1 LSGRERGVIFRSAV
15 VAAWLLVACFCASA
29 QTIVETTTPTVV
41 DAPIQYP
48 SSAVS
53 AGEEGTVLVQAAVDA
68 SGRVVDARLA
78 RSSGYPDLDAAALQS
93 ISGWS
98 FLAVKKDGKPMAQ
111 WVAVPIRF
119 QLQHEQ
125 AGASILLEA
134 LAVIPG
140 MVLRALG
147 IVLFVAGFFWS
158 VILAKRQSILWLS
171 GMVALWVVTYPLFV
185 ALHWS
190 VAKRNLVVV
199 SLGIA
204 LLSLGWYLAP
214 S

>member
-1 LSGRERGVIFRSAV
+1 MFRRTVA
-15 VAAWLLVACFCASA
+15 AAWLLFACFCASA
-29 QTIVETTTPTVV
+29 QTSVETTTPKVV
-41 DAPIQYP
+41 DVPVQYP

-53 AGEEGTVLVQAAVDA
+53 AGEEGTVLVQAEVDV
-68 SGRVVDARLA
+68 SGRVVDVRLA
-78 RSSGYPDLDAAALQS
+78 RSSGYPDLDAAAVQS

-98 FLAVKKDGKPMAQ
+98 FLAATKDGKPMAQ

-119 QLQHEQ
+119 QLPHEQ
-125 AGASILLEA
+125 AGVSVLRQA
-134 LAVIPG
+134 LAALPG
-140 MVLRALG
+140 MVLHALG

-158 VILAKRQSILWLS
+158 IILAKRQSILWLS

-190 VAKRNLVVV
+190 VAKRSLMVV